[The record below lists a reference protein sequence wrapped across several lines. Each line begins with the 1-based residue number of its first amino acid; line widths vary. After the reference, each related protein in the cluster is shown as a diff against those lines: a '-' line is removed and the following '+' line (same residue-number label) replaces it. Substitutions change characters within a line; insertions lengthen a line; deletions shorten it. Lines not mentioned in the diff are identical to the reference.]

1 MLLTSLLEQFN
12 EDEYDN
18 TENIDLI
25 NKFIEKY
32 SIIEKEDVIKP
43 RFSLTRKYN
52 AYKSRKKQYNKK
64 KTVWKKFNP
73 ETNIKKIES
82 KIRANL
88 NKMNDDVYIEIFK
101 I

>member
-64 KTVWKKFNP
+64 KTVWKK
-73 ETNIKKIES
+73 I
-82 KIRANL
+82 
-88 NKMNDDVYIEIFK
+88 
-101 I
+101 